1 MVKKTEE
8 VFVISL
14 GGSVVVPGEINT
26 EFLKK
31 FSEAV
36 IDQTEKGRKFCIIIG
51 GGKISRNYH
60 KALAEI
66 SKASD
71 TEKDWI
77 GIKATELNSLLLKA
91 VFVNQANPNIFDK
104 RFKIKRF
111 GKYSVLIGC
120 GWKPG
125 WSTDFI
131 AMQIAVDFKIGKI
144 INLGRAAY
152 IYNDDFEKNPRAK
165 PIENISWQE
174 YIRIIPSKWSPG
186 LSVPIDP
193 VAARLAKKN
202 NIQAIVASGEDLDNF
217 KRILD
222 GKSFKG
228 TFISY

>member
-1 MVKKTEE
+1 MAKKTEE

-14 GGSVVVPGEINT
+14 GGSVAVPGEINI

-31 FSEAV
+31 FSEV
-36 IDQTEKGRKFCIIIG
+36 IIDQTKKDRKFCIIIG
-51 GGKISRNYH
+51 GGKISRNYQ
-60 KALAEI
+60 KAVGEI

-71 TEKDWI
+71 VEKDWI
-77 GIKATELNSLLLKA
+77 GIKATELNSLLLRA
-91 VFVNQANPNIFDK
+91 VFVNRANPNIFNK
-104 RFKIKRF
+104 RFKIKKF
-111 GKYSVLIGC
+111 GKYSILVGC

-152 IYNDDFEKNPRAK
+152 IYSDDFEKNPGAK
-165 PIENISWQE
+165 PIENISWKE
-174 YIRIIPSKWSPG
+174 YVKIIPNRWSPG

-193 VAARLAKKN
+193 MAAKLAEKN

-228 TFISY
+228 TFIS